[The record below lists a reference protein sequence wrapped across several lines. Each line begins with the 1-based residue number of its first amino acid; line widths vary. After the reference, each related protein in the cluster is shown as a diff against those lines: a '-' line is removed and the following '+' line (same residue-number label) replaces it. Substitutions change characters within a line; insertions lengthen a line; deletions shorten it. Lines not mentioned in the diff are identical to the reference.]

1 MCQELDQTGDYSSR
15 EKRSTPSANS
25 GSGINPPAEQH
36 RRRRHIEITLKNESR
51 SDKERPTRKKN
62 MYFNVPS
69 IVKIVKPYVLGAVF
83 IAALA
88 VMQLAASVIVHCVI
102 EVVQ

>member
-1 MCQELDQTGDYSSR
+1 
-15 EKRSTPSANS
+15 
-25 GSGINPPAEQH
+25 
-36 RRRRHIEITLKNESR
+36 
-51 SDKERPTRKKN
+51 
-62 MYFNVPS
+62 MYFNIPA

-88 VMQLAASVIVHCVI
+88 AMQLAASVIVHCVI